1 MKILVTG
8 ANGLLGQ
15 HLVKMLIEQGKH
27 QVVATGRG
35 ETRLPFPES
44 EGYHYYPL
52 DITNGMEVNN
62 FIETHQPAVI
72 VHTAAMTMVDE
83 CESDP
88 IGCWNTNV
96 TATRFLLG
104 AAEQA
109 RSRFVYIS
117 TDFVFDGLSGPYI
130 ETDVPGPINYYGSTK
145 LAAEKSVMENGI
157 DWCIVRTVLVFGNII
172 TGNRSNI
179 VSWVQENLASGK
191 KIKVVSDQK
200 RTPTYV
206 EDLAA
211 GILLVVE
218 KNAKGIY
225 HLSGEELLSP
235 YDMALAT
242 ADLLSL
248 NKDLVEE
255 VDASVFTQ
263 RAKRP
268 LRTGFSISKAK
279 QELGFKP
286 LSFREALG
294 KMLGRSEGTGSQAKP
309 Q

>member
-1 MKILVTG
+1 
-8 ANGLLGQ
+8 
-15 HLVKMLIEQGKH
+15 
-27 QVVATGRG
+27 
-35 ETRLPFPES
+35 
-44 EGYHYYPL
+44 
-52 DITNGMEVNN
+52 
-62 FIETHQPAVI
+62 
-72 VHTAAMTMVDE
+72 VDE

-109 RSRFVYIS
+109 GSRFVYIS

-145 LAAEKSVMENGI
+145 LAAEKSVMENGL
-157 DWCIVRTVLVFGNII
+157 DWCIVRTVLVFGNIM

-294 KMLGRSEGTGSQAKP
+294 KMLGRSEGIGGQAEP